1 MQSLS
6 DTIAAVATPPGK
18 GAIGVLRLSGPE
30 ALAIGAR
37 VWEGKDPRKLP
48 GGRFT
53 HGRLKDPETGEV
65 IDEGL
70 LLVFRAPRS
79 YTGEDALEF
88 QLHGSPA
95 VMRRALA
102 ALLKAGARL
111 AEPGEFT
118 LRAYLKG
125 KLDLAQAESVL
136 ALVEAESE
144 TARRQALRGLSREL
158 SERIRRIEAPLLDLL
173 AHIQA
178 TLDYPEEGIE
188 PHRAEEAIATALRE
202 IEALL
207 QTAQAGRI
215 AREGARLVLLG
226 PPNAGKSS
234 LLNALLGYER
244 AIVAPVPG
252 TTRDYLEA
260 PFELEGLPLKAVDT
274 AGVRETDDPIEA
286 AGVARALALAREA
299 DLVLWVADQSAVK
312 APPPPGLPG
321 DRMLLVASKADLP
334 PAWKDPAY
342 LPVSA
347 RTGAGLDALK
357 AAIKE
362 RLLSGAS
369 EGEAWLTSERQAEVL
384 REAKAR
390 LQAARGAPDDLL
402 AMEVEAALEALARI
416 TGTEVVEEAI
426 GRIFRNFCVGK

>member
-1 MQSLS
+1 MQGLS
-6 DTIAAVATPPGK
+6 DTIAAIATPPGK

-30 ALAIGAR
+30 ALEIGAR
-37 VWEGKDPRKLP
+37 VWEGKDPRRLP

-53 HGRLKDPETGEV
+53 YGKLKDPETGEV

-95 VMRRALA
+95 VMRRGLEV
-102 ALLKAGARL
+102 LLKAGARL

-158 SERIRRIEAPLLDLL
+158 SERIQRIEAPLLDLL

-178 TLDYPEEGIE
+178 TLDYPEEGVE
-188 PHRAEEAIATALRE
+188 PHRAEEAIAAALRE

-215 AREGARLVLLG
+215 AREGARLVILG

-260 PFELEGLPLKAVDT
+260 PLELEGLPIQAVDT
-274 AGVRETDDPIEA
+274 AGVREAPDPIEA

-299 DLVLWVADQSAVK
+299 DLVLWVADRSAK
-312 APPPPGLPG
+312 KPAPPPGLPEG
-321 DRMLLVASKADLP
+321 RVLFVASKADLP
-334 PAWKDPAY
+334 PAWEDPVY
-342 LPVSA
+342 LPVSV
-347 RTGAGLDALK
+347 RTGAGLDTLK

-369 EGEAWLTSERQAEVL
+369 EGEAWLTSERQAEAL
-384 REAKAR
+384 AEARDRLKA
-390 LQAARGAPDDLL
+390 AHGAPDDLM

>member
-1 MQSLS
+1 MQGLS

-30 ALAIGAR
+30 ALEIGAR
-37 VWEGKDPRKLP
+37 VWEGRDPRALP
-48 GGRFT
+48 GGRFSY
-53 HGRLKDPETGEV
+53 GRLKDPETGEV

-95 VMRRALA
+95 VMRRGLL

-144 TARRQALRGLSREL
+144 TARRQALKGLSREL
-158 SERIRRIEAPLLDLL
+158 SEKIHAIEEPLLDLL

-178 TLDYPEEGIE
+178 TLDYPEEGVE
-188 PHRAEEAIATALRE
+188 PHRAGAAIQAALSE

-207 QTAQAGRI
+207 KTAEAGRI
-215 AREGARLVLLG
+215 AREGARLVILG

-244 AIVAPVPG
+244 AIVTPIPG

-260 PFELEGLPLKAVDT
+260 PMAIEGVPIQAVDT
-274 AGVRETDDPIEA
+274 AGIRESEDPIEA
-286 AGVARALALAREA
+286 AGVRRALELAKEA
-299 DLVLWVADQSAVK
+299 DLVLWVADQSQER
-312 APPPPGLPG
+312 PPLPEELPQG
-321 DRMLLVASKADLP
+321 RTLFVASKADLP
-334 PAWKDPAY
+334 PVWEDPGY
-342 LPVSA
+342 LKVSA
-347 RTGAGLDALK
+347 RTGEGIPELK

-362 RLLSGAS
+362 RLLRGAS
-369 EGEAWLTSERQAEVL
+369 EGEAWLTSERQAEAL

-390 LQAARGAPDDLL
+390 LEAALEAPDDLM
-402 AMEVEAALEALARI
+402 AMELEAALSALARI

-426 GRIFRNFCVGK
+426 GRIFKNFCVGK

>member
-1 MQSLS
+1 MRGLT

-30 ALAIGAR
+30 ALTIGAR
-37 VWEGKDPRKLP
+37 VWAGRDPRKLE

-53 HGRLKDPETGEV
+53 YGRMVDPETNEV

-95 VMRRALA
+95 VMRRGLS
-102 ALLKAGARL
+102 ALLSAGARL

-125 KLDLAQAESVL
+125 RLDLAQAESVL

-158 SERIRRIEAPLLDLL
+158 SARIRAIEAPLLDLL

-178 TLDYPEEGIE
+178 TLDYPEEGVE
-188 PHRAEEAIATALRE
+188 PHRAEEAIGAALRA
-202 IEALL
+202 IDALL
-207 QTAQAGRI
+207 QTARAGRI
-215 AREGARLVLLG
+215 AREGARLVILG

-234 LLNALLGYER
+234 LLNALIGYER
-244 AIVAPVPG
+244 AIVAPIPG

-260 PFELEGLPLKAVDT
+260 PLELEGLPLKAVDT
-274 AGVRETDDPIEA
+274 AGVRKTTDPVEA
-286 AGVARALALAREA
+286 AGVKRAFALAREA
-299 DLVLWVADQSAVK
+299 DLVLWVADRSEEK
-312 APPPPGLPG
+312 PAPPPELPG
-321 DRMLLVASKADLP
+321 GRVLFVASKADLP
-334 PAWKDPAY
+334 PAWEDPTY
-342 LPVSA
+342 LSVSA
-347 RTGAGLDALK
+347 RTGEGVEALK
-357 AAIKE
+357 ARIKD
-362 RLLSGAS
+362 RLLAGAS
-369 EGEAWLTSERQAEVL
+369 EGEAWLTSERQAEAL
-384 REAKAR
+384 AEAKTH
-390 LQAARGAPDDLL
+390 LQAARSAPDDLM
-402 AMEVEAALEALARI
+402 AMEVEAALEALARA
-416 TGTEVVEEAI
+416 TGTQVVEEAI